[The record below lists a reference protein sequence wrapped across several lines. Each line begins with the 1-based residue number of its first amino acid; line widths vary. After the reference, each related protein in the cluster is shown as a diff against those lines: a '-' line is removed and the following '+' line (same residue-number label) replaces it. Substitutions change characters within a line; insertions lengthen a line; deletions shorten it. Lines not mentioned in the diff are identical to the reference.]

1 VTAGVPWGRRAVN
14 KEIGIMTTDE
24 INTALALLKQRGRPD
39 GSFTAALS
47 VDAQHRPDCTAW
59 AAMALQACACEEQMR
74 QAALVTLAGYQLAD
88 GRVPLLKNF
97 PEAYWPTALAL
108 LAWHRVSKHQKAAR
122 KALDFLLSIESM
134 TFPYDGNPSM
144 GTDSSLSGWPWVAG
158 TYAWII
164 PTSLAMIALKA
175 YGLRNHTRV
184 KEGAKLLLNRQLPS
198 GGWNY
203 GDTFVFDTQ
212 LLPFPDTTGFA
223 LEALSGFCRR
233 NQVAPSIDYLRA
245 TIDTIGAPQ
254 SLAWAIFGLG
264 AWSTRPARSVDWITR
279 CLRLQSRHGDY
290 DTDLLAQ
297 VLLAHYSRNGLA
309 SLYMPTEE

>member
-1 VTAGVPWGRRAVN
+1 
-14 KEIGIMTTDE
+14 
-24 INTALALLKQRGRPD
+24 
-39 GSFTAALS
+39 
-47 VDAQHRPDCTAW
+47 
-59 AAMALQACACEEQMR
+59 MR
-74 QAALVTLAGYQLAD
+74 QAALVTLARYQLAD

-97 PEAYWPTALAL
+97 QEAYWPTALAL
-108 LAWHRVSKHQKAAR
+108 LAWHRDTQHQEAAR

-175 YGLRNHTRV
+175 YGLGNHTRV

-223 LEALSGFCRR
+223 LEALSGLCRR
-233 NQVAPSIDYLRA
+233 DQVAHSIDYLRA
-245 TIDTIGAPQ
+245 TIDTIRAPQ
-254 SLAWAIFGLG
+254 SLAWSIFGLG
-264 AWSTRPARSVDWITR
+264 AWSMRPADSVRWIKRS
-279 CLRLQSRHGDY
+279 LHLQNKYGEY

-297 VLLAHYSRNGLA
+297 VLVAHYARNGLA
-309 SLYMPTEE
+309 SLYLSQEE